1 MFSLDASRTLR
12 LATPGKALLM
22 GSKKG
27 YAGYISERRLV
38 ILEGCTTDQKG
49 EKKPTPTHQDDSDT
63 RGKHLVRLLNI

>member
-49 EKKPTPTHQDDSDT
+49 KKNQPQPTRMTATPGANTWLDF
-63 RGKHLVRLLNI
+63 

>member
-38 ILEGCTTDQKG
+38 YWK
-49 EKKPTPTHQDDSDT
+49 
-63 RGKHLVRLLNI
+63 VA